1 MTTSATEKKAER
13 QPKKSPQKSPN
24 LTDKACQALKW
35 ADDSTNTLYD
45 AQTKGLEL
53 RVGKSGVKSWVFKYS
68 RPKPATGRNNWTI
81 GRYHNNEALGIT
93 LGKAREMAHAAAKL
107 VREGVDPATKAKT
120 DKLVAA
126 VEQGNT
132 FGAIWREVLAQKR
145 RDYTAKHCDE
155 LEARANIHILPALG
169 ALPINEIDGLVV
181 RRTLEPLLDAG
192 KHTTLKRCCQLVSM
206 VMEDAVLD
214 KLVAYNPV
222 ASLYRRRFRS
232 KDAKVEHMPHL
243 PMEGIVELMAALG
256 SGRLEPTTRQCI
268 EFQML
273 TLARP
278 GEAAGARWS
287 EIDLEARTWTIPGER
302 MKKGI
307 THIIHLS
314 EQALAILE
322 EAKPFCQTREFVF
335 PGLADHDSH
344 IHPSTANIA
353 LKRLGFKGRLV
364 AHGLRGM
371 ASTTLNEVGFDPTWV
386 ERALAHSLGA
396 KDQTAAAY
404 NKANYLEPRAMMLDW
419 WGRHVERAK
428 AGHFEL
434 TPYNVHQLRREVAA

>member
-24 LTDKACQALKW
+24 LTDRACQALKW

-53 RVGKSGVKSWVFKYS
+53 RVGKSGVKSWVFKYT

-81 GRYHNNEALGIT
+81 GRYHNDEALGIT

-107 VREGVDPATKAKT
+107 VREGVDPAAKAKT

-126 VEQGNT
+126 AGQSNT
-132 FGAIWREVLAQKR
+132 FGAMIEKVLATIQRKHS
-145 RDYTAKHCDE
+145 AKHHQE
-155 LEARANIHILPALG
+155 VKARAELHILPKLG
-169 ALPINEIDGLVV
+169 DLPVTEIRSLLVESV
-181 RRTLEPLLDAG
+181 LRPLFEQG
-192 KHTTLKRCCQLVSM
+192 KHTTLKRCCQLVSKAM
-206 VMEDAVLD
+206 DYAAHHE
-214 KLVAYNPV
+214 LVTHNPV
-222 ASLYRRRFRS
+222 RGLYGIEFDT
-232 KDAKVEHMPHL
+232 KDAKVVSMPAL
-243 PMEGIVELMAALG
+243 PPAGIVELMTALQ
-256 SGRLEPTTRQCI
+256 SKHLESVTRQCI
-268 EFQML
+268 EFQLL
-273 TLARP
+273 TMALP

-287 EIDLEARTWTIPGER
+287 EIDLESRTWTIPGKR
-302 MKKGI
+302 MKKGV
-307 THIIHLS
+307 THVVHLS

-322 EAKPFCQTREFVF
+322 EAKPFCQIREFVF

-353 LKRLGFKGRLV
+353 LKRLGFKDRLV

-386 ERALAHSLGA
+386 ERALAHGL
-396 KDQTAAAY
+396 KDGVAAAY

>member
-1 MTTSATEKKAER
+1 MSPTSATEKKAER

-81 GRYHNNEALGIT
+81 GRYHNDEALGVT
-93 LGKAREMAHAAAKL
+93 LGQARQMAHAAAKL

-132 FGAIWREVLAQKR
+132 FGAIWGEVLAQKR
-145 RDYTAKHCDE
+145 REFTPKHCDE
-155 LEARANIHILPALG
+155 LEARAKIHILPTLG
-169 ALPINEIDGLVV
+169 GLPVTEINGLVV
-181 RRTLEPLLDAG
+181 RKALAPLLDAG

-214 KLVAYNPV
+214 KLVDDNPV
-222 ASLYRRRFRS
+222 ASLYRRRFKS
-232 KDAKVEHMPHL
+232 KDAKPGTMPTL
-243 PMEGIVELMAALG
+243 PPAGIVELMTALQ
-256 SGRLEPTTRQCI
+256 SKHLEPVTRQCI
-268 EFQML
+268 EFQLL

-278 GEAAGARWS
+278 GEAAGARWD
-287 EIDLEARTWTIPGER
+287 EIDMEARTWTIPAER
-302 MKKGI
+302 MKKRI
-307 THIIHLS
+307 EHVVHLS
-314 EQALAILE
+314 EQAMAILE
-322 EAKPFCQTREFVF
+322 EAKPFCRTREHVF

-344 IHPSTANIA
+344 IHYSTANIA
-353 LKRLGFKGRLV
+353 LKRLGFKDRLV
-364 AHGLRGM
+364 AHGLRSL
-371 ASTTLNEVGFDPTWV
+371 ASTTLNEAGFNPAWV
-386 ERALAHSLGA
+386 EAALAHGL
-396 KDQTAAAY
+396 KDAVAAAY
-404 NKANYLEPRAMMLDW
+404 NKANYLEPRALMLDW